1 MAKKS
6 GSFRIDEKKKAII
19 LYSNKEANP
28 SEKAL
33 IEFYLKNGYSPMFE
47 EKKKGLTVAT
57 MREELKEDKNTL
69 EEFEKAYKLKN
80 GFFKACKIYT
90 SWKKANKKDEKANKK
105 DEKANKQDEE

>member
-47 EKKKGLTVAT
+47 EKKKAEPK
-57 MREELKEDKNTL
+57 EEEPQGD
-69 EEFEKAYKLKN
+69 
-80 GFFKACKIYT
+80 
-90 SWKKANKKDEKANKK
+90 KKDA
-105 DEKANKQDEE
+105 